1 MIILTIIA
9 CIFMYIQAKKVILK
23 SIKSDLGVK
32 TVLISD
38 LHFDISLVDRKKII
52 DMVSGEEPE
61 IIAITGD
68 LCSNMK
74 NFHKV
79 EDFLR
84 NLSERN
90 SCPILIT
97 LGNHDNKI
105 FKNTGYSKEEY
116 IKNLE
121 KTGNFVR
128 VLENDEFEY
137 KDVLFCGLGDI
148 KTNQEDCGKLTKNWH
163 QKAKEKNKKFVL
175 LTHNPDMAL
184 HIDSKNAPDI
194 MLSGHTHGGQMKI
207 PFNIEFALL
216 KKDILPKKKIFYGE
230 KEYNGIK
237 MYITSGIGC
246 SGVPFRFRSVAE
258 IAVFKSI

>member
-23 SIKSDLGVK
+23 NIKSDLGVR

-38 LHFDISLVDRKKII
+38 LHFDISLVNRQKII
-52 DMVSGEEPE
+52 DMISSEKPE
-61 IIAITGD
+61 VIAITGD
-68 LCSNMK
+68 LCSNIK
-74 NFHKV
+74 NFYKV
-79 EDFLR
+79 EDFLH
-84 NLSERN
+84 NLSVKN
-90 SCPILIT
+90 DCPILIT

-105 FKNTGYSKEEY
+105 FKNTGYSKKEY
-116 IKNLE
+116 INNLE
-121 KTGNFVR
+121 KTGKFVH
-128 VLENDEFEY
+128 VLENDVFEY
-137 KDVLFCGLGDI
+137 KNVLFCGLGDI
-148 KTNQEDCGKLTKNWH
+148 KTNQEDCGLLTEKWH
-163 QKAKEKNKKFVL
+163 KKANEGNKRFVL

-184 HIDSKNAPDI
+184 HIDSQKAPDI
-194 MLSGHTHGGQMKI
+194 MLAGHTHGGQMKI

-230 KEYNGIK
+230 KDYNGIK

-258 IAVFKSI
+258 IAVFESI